1 MAIQITQLHQ
11 ADIFGYIADM
21 LETARLLSSL
31 EKGEQLAFELIYIL
45 RSRPQGRLQTS
56 RGMNKQNAL
65 VAATIS
71 ASFTEW
77 RTLQCPKEL

>member
-31 EKGEQLAFELIYIL
+31 EKGEQLAVDVIYFAQQAA
-45 RSRPQGRLQTS
+45 REAA
-56 RGMNKQNAL
+56 NKPWD
-65 VAATIS
+65 
-71 ASFTEW
+71 E
-77 RTLQCPKEL
+77 